1 MMVLF
6 DATTL
11 LLLFAADAGV
21 PTDSSG
27 AEITFPKARIE
38 GLVMDL
44 TKSKT
49 KIVIPTPALS
59 EVLVRAGGKAGPEY
73 LAKIRK
79 SACFRIEAFD
89 ERAAIEVALM
99 TKAAIDKGDKKSG
112 SDETWAKVKYDR
124 QIVAIGKVH
133 SVTAVYS
140 DDRGVRSFGNGQGLR
155 VIGVG
160 ELPIPNAA
168 AQKDWVHE
176 LGDHPAEVAAAPS
189 QAE

>member
-1 MMVLF
+1 MVLF

-11 LLLFAADAGV
+11 LLLFAPDAGV

-27 AEITFPKARIE
+27 AAITYPKARID

-59 EVLVRAGGKAGPEY
+59 EMLVRAGAKAGPEY

-79 SACFRIEAFD
+79 SVCFRIEAFD
-89 ERAAIEVALM
+89 EKAAIEVALM

-112 SDETWAKVKYDR
+112 SDETWAKIKYDR
-124 QIVAIGKVH
+124 QIVAVGKVH

-140 DDRGVRSFGNGQGLR
+140 DDGGVRSFGSAQGLR
-155 VIGVG
+155 VIGIG
-160 ELPIPNAA
+160 ELPIPDAA
-168 AQKDWVHE
+168 AQKDWVDE
-176 LGDHPAEVAAAPS
+176 LDEHPTEETAAPS